1 MRKMACPIYHAE
13 YGMYMY
19 VLAPGAPRPPPH
31 HRVGSPPLGAQM
43 ALGLQ
48 WECIPRFGG
57 L

>member
-1 MRKMACPIYHAE
+1 MFWRP
-13 YGMYMY
+13 
-19 VLAPGAPRPPPH
+19 APLAPRPPPPNGM
-31 HRVGSPPLGAQM
+31 VPPLGAQM